1 LLRIKGTVLLAMA
14 GTDET
19 EGEDCLTQSLACA
32 RRQFSASWEL
42 RTAITLARLRAKRGH
57 HDEARQLLSSVYDR
71 FTEGF
76 RTSDLKAAAQLLR
89 ELH

>member
-1 LLRIKGTVLLAMA
+1 MA

-19 EGEDCLTQSLACA
+19 EAENCLMQSLACA

-42 RTAITLARLRAKRGH
+42 RTAITLARLRAKQGR
-57 HDEARQLLSSVYDR
+57 DEESRHLLSSVYDR

-76 RTSDLKAAAQLLR
+76 GTSDLKAAAQLLR